1 MDEPLLEQ
9 DIELKSLLGGPLCG
23 GRAARV
29 QAEGGRAEGGRRV
42 CRRRAAIKAKTLTNH
57 NTGYLEVA
65 HVQYYDA
72 DLKSFPVVNTDQ
84 GYGHHWPSCK
94 KGNPEDIAA
103 LLAVRGPPKKKRKT
117 TKASTEESIVLFMV
131 KHQHPL

>member
-1 MDEPLLEQ
+1 MYPL
-9 DIELKSLLGGPLCG
+9 
-23 GRAARV
+23 
-29 QAEGGRAEGGRRV
+29 
-42 CRRRAAIKAKTLTNH
+42 
-57 NTGYLEVA
+57 GYLEVA

-117 TKASTEESIVLFMV
+117 TKASTEESIVLFDGEAPASSMTFPPSQSV
-131 KHQHPL
+131 QPTTKKKIRKGTLDSGDSIR